1 VLDERDKRA
10 VLSANDPTLRLLI
23 EASSDADREQ
33 AIERLIVREAQPIID
48 GILARS
54 RSDTVR
60 SEDLDDI
67 SSDVQLRL
75 IRRLQS
81 VPAAESNAISSFGDF
96 VARLTYNAVNDV
108 LRNRFPQ
115 RTRLKNR
122 IRYVLERDD
131 RFMTWSSDAGLIAGL
146 RGWGRRT
153 DVVAAP
159 RLTKQ
164 EAGAAMFARHDVAAA
179 LEAVFRKFGR
189 PVRFDDLV
197 RMFIDLWDVA
207 DDQPSQTP
215 EQKAASNPL
224 IDFETREDMTALWRE
239 IRSLPPRQRV
249 ALLLNLRD
257 ADGYNAVILFVLVGT
272 ARFDQI
278 AAALEM
284 SSQQLAA
291 IWNDLPLDDLK
302 IAEMLGV
309 TRQQVINLRKSARE
323 RLARR
328 MRR

>member
-1 VLDERDKRA
+1 VLDERDKRS

-23 EASSDADREQ
+23 EASSDAEREQ

-67 SSDVQLRL
+67 SANVQLRL
-75 IRRLQS
+75 LRRLQG

-108 LRNRFPQ
+108 LRHRFPE
-115 RTRLKNR
+115 RTRLKHR
-122 IRYVLERDD
+122 IRYVLEHDD
-131 RFMTWSSDAGLIAGL
+131 RFMNWTSDAGLIAGL
-146 RGWGRRT
+146 HRWGRRT
-153 DVVAAP
+153 DVIAAP

-164 EAGAAMFARHDVAAA
+164 EAGAAMFARHDMPAA
-179 LEAVFRKFGR
+179 LEAVFLKFGR
-189 PVRFDDLV
+189 PLLFDDMV
-197 RMFIDLWDVA
+197 RIFIDLWDVA

-215 EQKAASNPL
+215 ELKASSDPL
-224 IDFETREDMTALWRE
+224 IDFETREYMTALWRE
-239 IRSLPPRQRV
+239 IQSLPPRQRV

-278 AAALEM
+278 AEALEM
-284 SSQQLAA
+284 SAPQLAA
-291 IWNDLPLDDLK
+291 IWNDLPIDDLK
-302 IAEMLGV
+302 IAGMLGV

-328 MRR
+328 IRR